1 MYRLTVSNMRYKKVV
16 FCSNDCTYRAPVA
29 VEVFKRKLDKMG
41 LLEQIEVVAK
51 GMLVMFPEPVNG
63 KAVAIGKSKG
73 YDLTKYR
80 ALAIDEEDFS
90 IDTLVLAMTE
100 VSKQKLYDTYTNAI
114 NVYSVKE
121 FIGVTGDVDMPF
133 GKGLA
138 DYGEN
143 FSQLEELIEQVAE
156 KIEYMVNN

>member
-1 MYRLTVSNMRYKKVV
+1 MRYKKVV
-16 FCSNDCTYRAPVA
+16 FCSDDCTYRAPVA
-29 VEVFKRKLDKMG
+29 TEILKKNLEEIG

-73 YDLTKYR
+73 YDFSKCR
-80 ALAIDEEDFS
+80 ASAVGEEDFS
-90 IDTLVLAMTE
+90 IDTLVLTMTE
-100 VSKQKLYDTYTNAI
+100 VSKKKLYDCYVNAI
-114 NVYSVKE
+114 NVYTVKE
-121 FIGVTGDVDMPF
+121 FIGAAGDIDIPF

-143 FSQLEELIEQVAE
+143 FAQLEDLINQVAK
-156 KIEYMVNN
+156 KIATLQ

>member
-1 MYRLTVSNMRYKKVV
+1 MRYKKVI
-16 FCSNDCTYRAPVA
+16 FCSADCTYRAPVA
-29 VEVFKRKLDKMG
+29 AEVLKRSLDRMG
-41 LLEQIEVVAK
+41 LLGQIEVVAK

-73 YDLTKYR
+73 YDFTKCR
-80 ALAIDEEDFS
+80 ASAIGEEDFS

-100 VSKQKLYDTYTNAI
+100 VNKQKIYDSYINAI
-114 NVYSVKE
+114 NVYTVKE
-121 FIGVTGDVDMPF
+121 FIGAAGDIDIPF

-143 FSQLEELIEQVAE
+143 FMQLEVLINQVAE
-156 KIEYMVNN
+156 KIKEMVM